1 MVKEIKSEEEFHKE
15 VLKSKGYVLID
26 FWAEWCGPCRMVA
39 PVFEKLSNEISDVKF
54 VKVNVDELPQIAG
67 QFGIMSIPT
76 LIIMKDGTP
85 VNQTVGALP
94 EPMLRDFIKSSKKE
108 D

>member
-94 EPMLRDFIKSSKKE
+94 EPMLRDFIESSKKE